1 MEGTDKMKNS
11 IARQIAAVFI
21 GLMILVLAANL
32 AVNNFF
38 LVRFY
43 LARFQAVLTDAYEMV
58 DSHITDSSVDADFF
72 KGDFSQIVSTTNL
85 SLVVVNQNYEIL
97 VSTRDGNGE
106 VMAGRIW
113 GYITGS
119 DQEKGKVLKKTDSYV
134 IQQRTDEIQNMSF
147 LEMIGELSCGYYI
160 MMRIPM
166 QAISANVRIS
176 NEFILYFSV
185 IAVIVS
191 VLLIMWLSRKI
202 AMPIRELTDLSER
215 MAHLDFDARY
225 TSGGQN
231 EIGQLGDNFNRM
243 SETLE
248 QTISELKTANNE
260 LQRDIEHK
268 TQIDDMRKE
277 FLSNVSHE
285 LKTPLALI
293 QGYAEGLKECVNDD
307 EESREFYCDV
317 IIDEASKMNEMV
329 KKLLTLNELEFGGEQ
344 ASMDRFD
351 LAQLITGKLSSI
363 QILADAKNI
372 AMSYEGE
379 QPLYVW
385 GDELRVEEVLTNY
398 LSNALNHA
406 APVEGVR
413 HANSLKDADLGTV
426 ADGSIVASGTARIV
440 VSSGRVD
447 GRVQISVFNSGS
459 HIPEEDID
467 KIWVKFYKV
476 DKARTREYGG
486 SGVGL
491 SIVKAIMDSMN
502 CGYGAANVEDG
513 VIFWFEL
520 EEA

>member
-202 AMPIRELTDLSER
+202 AMPIREMRLMGVQKLIVTNAAGGVNLSFKPGDLMMITD
-215 MAHLDFDARY
+215 H
-225 TSGGQN
+225 
-231 EIGQLGDNFNRM
+231 
-243 SETLE
+243 
-248 QTISELKTANNE
+248 
-260 LQRDIEHK
+260 
-268 TQIDDMRKE
+268 
-277 FLSNVSHE
+277 
-285 LKTPLALI
+285 LALFVPNPLI
-293 QGYAEGLKECVNDD
+293 GTNDD
-307 EESREFYCDV
+307 RFGKRFPD
-317 IIDEASKMNEMV
+317 M
-329 KKLLTLNELEFGGEQ
+329 KKPCFCPPKENAWAF
-344 ASMDRFD
+344 R
-351 LAQLITGKLSSI
+351 
-363 QILADAKNI
+363 
-372 AMSYEGE
+372 
-379 QPLYVW
+379 PL
-385 GDELRVEEVLTNY
+385 
-398 LSNALNHA
+398 
-406 APVEGVR
+406 
-413 HANSLKDADLGTV
+413 
-426 ADGSIVASGTARIV
+426 RI
-440 VSSGRVD
+440 
-447 GRVQISVFNSGS
+447 
-459 HIPEEDID
+459 
-467 KIWVKFYKV
+467 W
-476 DKARTREYGG
+476 
-486 SGVGL
+486 
-491 SIVKAIMDSMN
+491 
-502 CGYGAANVEDG
+502 
-513 VIFWFEL
+513 
-520 EEA
+520 